1 MPNPENLR
9 NFTYEERAINGR
21 KGGLKLGENNRKRR
35 AIKEALIAYLD
46 QKDPNSKDCQDKEI
60 TNAVSIAIALINKAK
75 AGDVQAATFVRDS
88 SGEKPVDEQII
99 DAGELK
105 KLVVE
110 IVE

>member
-1 MPNPENLR
+1 MPHPENLIR
-9 NFTYEERAINGR
+9 FTPEQASENGR
-21 KGGLKLGENNRKRR
+21 KGGLKLGENNRRR
-35 AIKEALIAYLD
+35 RVIRDALIAYLD
-46 QKDPNSKDCQDKEI
+46 MKDTSKSDDEI
-60 TNAVSIAIALINKAK
+60 TNAVSVAIAVVEKAK
-75 AGDVQAATFVRDS
+75 SGDVPAAIFVRDS